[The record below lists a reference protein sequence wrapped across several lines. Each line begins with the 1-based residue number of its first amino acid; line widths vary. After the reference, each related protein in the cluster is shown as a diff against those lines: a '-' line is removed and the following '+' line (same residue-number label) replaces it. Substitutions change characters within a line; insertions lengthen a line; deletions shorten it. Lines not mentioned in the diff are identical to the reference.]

1 MFETTSAITAAASS
15 NAASNRAAANH
26 AASNHAASN
35 HAAGDSSPSTAEAD
49 ALPLLTDYLDDV
61 AARMEL
67 RLGDVAGVGIT
78 LRVDGAPFT
87 AGASSALAREV
98 DLIQYRIGR
107 GPCLDALQH
116 GFGHYVPDLADDSRW
131 GSYGP
136 GAAARGAASCLSVP
150 VLVREQPAAVLK
162 VYSGRRDGLTAEQQT
177 SARESAPEIAGGVAL
192 ARHLALQAQLL
203 DDRVAAMTTR
213 RVIDMAIGIL
223 MQRLDSDAETSFTLL
238 RSISQTQNVKLHDV
252 AKDLVASLPG
262 SGSKVLEAP
271 FKARGQRPVRG
282 R

>member
-1 MFETTSAITAAASS
+1 MSETTSTITTS
-15 NAASNRAAANH
+15 ASNDVGSSVPEVHR
-26 AASNHAASN
+26 ASNGS
-35 HAAGDSSPSTAEAD
+35 AGGQSPNTAEAD
-49 ALPLLTDYLDDV
+49 VLPLLTDYLDDV

-78 LRVDGAPFT
+78 LKVDGAPFT
-87 AGASSALAREV
+87 AGASSTLAREV

-116 GFGHYVPDLADDSRW
+116 GVGHYVPDLAADGRW

-136 GAAARGAASCLSVP
+136 SAAARGAASCLSVP
-150 VLVREQPAAVLK
+150 VLVNEQPAAVLK
-162 VYSGRRDGLTAEQQT
+162 VYSAQRDGLTADQQ
-177 SARESAPEIAGGVAL
+177 ARASESAPEIAGGVAL
-192 ARHLALQAQLL
+192 ARHLSRQAQLL

-223 MQRLDSDAETSFTLL
+223 MQRLDSDPDTAFTLL
-238 RSISQTQNVKLHDV
+238 RSISQTRNVKLRDV
-252 AKDLVASLPG
+252 AQDLVASLPG
-262 SGSKVLEAP
+262 SGPKAFDAP
-271 FKARGQRPVRG
+271 FKARGQRPARG

>member
-1 MFETTSAITAAASS
+1 MSETTSAITAAASS
-15 NAASNRAAANH
+15 NAASNRAAANR
-26 AASNHAASN
+26 AASNRAASNRAASN

-136 GAAARGAASCLSVP
+136 SAAARGAASCLSVP

-162 VYSGRRDGLTAEQQT
+162 VYSWAARRPDRRAAGERTGIRSGDRRGRRPRPTPGPAGSTAG
-177 SARESAPEIAGGVAL
+177 RPGGRYDHPSGD
-192 ARHLALQAQLL
+192 RHGHRHF
-203 DDRVAAMTTR
+203 DAAT
-213 RVIDMAIGIL
+213 
-223 MQRLDSDAETSFTLL
+223 
-238 RSISQTQNVKLHDV
+238 
-252 AKDLVASLPG
+252 
-262 SGSKVLEAP
+262 
-271 FKARGQRPVRG
+271 GQ
-282 R
+282 